1 MTTKITERIA
11 AWEERQRARL
21 AWAEREVERAY
32 KEKIAAQKWHERCWS
47 RVGRLEEYIERLERL
62 NDISGE
68 DEITK
73 AKLTLARDEA
83 RRAWITAVRAD
94 FRRERADNRLRCA
107 LTLRNETSFNLG
119 GRDR

>member
-1 MTTKITERIA
+1 MTEDRIA
-11 AWEERQRARL
+11 TREAKQRARL

-47 RVGRLEEYIERLERL
+47 RVGRLEECIERLERL
-62 NDISGE
+62 YDLNDE
-68 DEITK
+68 DEIIR
-73 AKLTLARDEA
+73 AKLVLARNEA
-83 RRAWITAVRAD
+83 HKAWRTAVRAD